1 MPSKAELG
9 FIGHREEEN
18 PKHVIW
24 EDFPKLK
31 INWDQR
37 EMGKASGQY

>member
-1 MPSKAELG
+1 MPSKADLD
-9 FIGHREEEN
+9 FIGHRKEDN

-31 INWDQR
+31 TN
-37 EMGKASGQY
+37 